1 MKIPPKDKY
10 KYLTS
15 NKYTY
20 FTAGEDGE
28 QSELS
33 KRLTAMAKKVTQ
45 SSKTDIHKACWEN
58 DIVIVSYFL
67 DIDAARPKEMGETKL
82 VNMPDKTG
90 NEEGQ
95 NPELFEGDDNT
106 PLHYAAYQGHLELC
120 KLLCDR
126 GANVNA
132 TNGDGCTPLFLAS
145 QQNRI
150 DVVRYL
156 LEPRLSCQLSICDK
170 EYGLS
175 AFDVAASEEVTLIFK
190 STRHLE
196 KPGPIAKP
204 VIKPCT
210 SDQKSQSDVIVS
222 FQPYTESDSYKK
234 VNASNSK
241 GMDLPIRGYVVEVA
255 EKTTHPQWD
264 YRQTKVADSTTDQL
278 FDDFDENKDGGVSR
292 DELKGF
298 LLHIDKKFFDH
309 YKPEIDEDDD
319 DEEANMGGDD
329 ERKMLDQLFAQ
340 LDADGSGI
348 IDKREFIDFLRGED
362 ACRIS
367 SAKKLKQKMEELEHK
382 LVKPAGSDLSVR
394 FTGLEEGKKY
404 IARVAVV
411 NGIGIGEWSGISR
424 RAYTWSRPQRIEN
437 VKCITRGAT
446 RITLSYDKLFKTN
459 SNGPVDPEN
468 AKAKEKEQCRL
479 AEQVREILVV
489 GQIDGTGKDTLFASS
504 MDPYNEDCKIV
515 VKKLKECCTYSFKMI
530 ARNKCGTSAKSNAVK
545 VTTRQI
551 GEKEEKETDLDLRNH
566 RIYDES

>member
-1 MKIPPKDKY
+1 M
-10 KYLTS
+10 
-15 NKYTY
+15 N
-20 FTAGEDGE
+20 
-28 QSELS
+28 
-33 KRLTAMAKKVTQ
+33 
-45 SSKTDIHKACWEN
+45 
-58 DIVIVSYFL
+58 
-67 DIDAARPKEMGETKL
+67 
-82 VNMPDKTG
+82 
-90 NEEGQ
+90 
-95 NPELFEGDDNT
+95 
-106 PLHYAAYQGHLELC
+106 
-120 KLLCDR
+120 
-126 GANVNA
+126 
-132 TNGDGCTPLFLAS
+132 LA
-145 QQNRI
+145 
-150 DVVRYL
+150 
-156 LEPRLSCQLSICDK
+156 SCQLSICDK
-170 EYGLS
+170 EYGHPRLMLQR
-175 AFDVAASEEVTLIFK
+175 VRVTLIFK

-348 IDKREFIDFLRGED
+348 IDSVNLLIFKSED

-382 LVKPAGSDLSVR
+382 LVKPTGSDLSVR
-394 FTGLEEGKKY
+394 FTGLE
-404 IARVAVV
+404 R
-411 NGIGIGEWSGISR
+411 
-424 RAYTWSRPQRIEN
+424 
-437 VKCITRGAT
+437 
-446 RITLSYDKLFKTN
+446 
-459 SNGPVDPEN
+459 
-468 AKAKEKEQCRL
+468 
-479 AEQVREILVV
+479 
-489 GQIDGTGKDTLFASS
+489 
-504 MDPYNEDCKIV
+504 
-515 VKKLKECCTYSFKMI
+515 
-530 ARNKCGTSAKSNAVK
+530 
-545 VTTRQI
+545 
-551 GEKEEKETDLDLRNH
+551 
-566 RIYDES
+566 